1 MSPTSVPRAIG
12 ATIAGRYD
20 RGGCSQPTLVAVNP
34 SSSRLTLRMKAWWD
48 WGSSRAPLFGVSL
61 VVLLFLVVYRD
72 TLGLLTAYWASNDMY
87 SYGFLVPVIS
97 ALMFWSRRHEL
108 PLTPVSPSLLAG
120 SLVSVVG
127 LATLQFG
134 RASVTNLIQEMSLFV
149 TVVGLTLL
157 FRGWTFVRRFW
168 FPVAYLL
175 AMIPFW
181 DVLTRGVQPFFQ
193 VYSAAV
199 GVWLLRLIGIPVL
212 REGVFIQLPNIRL
225 EVAEACSGINHLIA
239 VMCIG
244 VPATLLFVSRWRR
257 RVLILVSAVL
267 IALVSNGVRVAVVS
281 MFAYNGI
288 RAADGDIH
296 GPYALFR
303 SLVISG
309 VGFLVLF
316 ALISYYS
323 DKETPWRPAPSAT
336 EGGGEPG
343 ATVAARIA
351 PRAVIFAV
359 LLLCC
364 SFAVQQWS
372 RDLSVPPSQ
381 SLTGFPQSL
390 GRWQSENG
398 GHAGAFE
405 AAAFDDEMS
414 RDYATPGGGTLNLR
428 VGYFRNQAHGKKL
441 GGWDMARLLDAQN
454 RPIHDVDYGLVRAK
468 EFTVEGPA
476 GRSHV
481 TYWYA
486 VDRTTL
492 AEDYQIRL
500 LSGFRSLF
508 LRRSNGA
515 LIVITR
521 PLTDSESLEASR
533 TAIRNFVDAL
543 MPVLGRYLPH
553 T

>member
-1 MSPTSVPRAIG
+1 MVNALDSIRDVRLRSTVV
-12 ATIAGRYD
+12 TIKSA
-20 RGGCSQPTLVAVNP
+20 
-34 SSSRLTLRMKAWWD
+34 SSRSALRMKAWPR
-48 WGSSRAPLFGVSL
+48 SSSSKTGLFGVSL

-72 TLGLLTAYWASNDMY
+72 TVALLTAYWASNDMY
-87 SYGFLVPVIS
+87 SYGFLVPLIS

-108 PLTPVSPSLLAG
+108 PLTPISPSLMAG
-120 SLVSVVG
+120 SLVSVIG

-149 TVVGLTLL
+149 TVVGLTLML
-157 FRGWTFVRRFW
+157 MGRAFVRRFW

-181 DVLTRGVQPFFQ
+181 DFLTRGVQPFFQ
-193 VYSAAV
+193 TYSAAV
-199 GVWLLRLIGIPVL
+199 GVSLLRLIGIPVL
-212 REGVFIQLPNIRL
+212 REGVYIQLPNMRL

-244 VPATLLFVSRWRR
+244 VPATLLFVSGWRKR
-257 RVLILVSAVL
+257 LFILVCAVG

-281 MFAYNGI
+281 MFAYHGM
-288 RAADGDIH
+288 RASNGDIH

-323 DKETPWRPAPSAT
+323 DKETPWHPATSAV
-336 EGGGEPG
+336 G
-343 ATVAARIA
+343 ATGGSGTTAAARIA
-351 PRAVIFAV
+351 PRAMLLAVV
-359 LLLCC
+359 LLC
-364 SFAVQQWS
+364 SSLAIETWY
-372 RDLSVPPSQ
+372 RDVSVPPGQ
-381 SLTGFPQSL
+381 SLASFPRTFA
-390 GRWQSENG
+390 GWQLREDSPV
-398 GHAGAFE
+398 GAPFGTVP
-405 AAAFDDEMS
+405 FDDELS
-414 RDYATPGGGTLNLR
+414 RDYAAPNGGVLNVR
-428 VGYFRNQAHGKKL
+428 VGYFREQAHGKKL
-441 GGWDMARLLDAQN
+441 GGWDMARFLDAQN

-476 GRSHV
+476 GRLHV

-486 VDRTTL
+486 VGRTTL
-492 AEDYQIRL
+492 AEDYQVRL
-500 LSGFRSLF
+500 LSGFRSLL

-521 PLTDSESLEASR
+521 QLADSESLEASR
-533 TAIRNFVDAL
+533 MVIHTFIDAL
-543 MPVLGRYLPH
+543 MPVLGLYLPH